1 MPDSS
6 VTATGF
12 IEHNRSRLF
21 SAKELLGQLER
32 IAPPFD
38 ETTVLQPLNKLLLEL
53 ENVVGEAN
61 LFSQVHPDAAVRTT
75 AEELLRETDQLRTR
89 LMQSRP
95 VYAALGALDQS
106 PVHPVAWRAATLIRQ
121 DMQRAGVELSDS
133 QRRRARGLRRDLVE
147 LEQEFA
153 CNIRD
158 DVRHVQLTGREEL

>member
-61 LFSQVHPDAAVRTT
+61 LIVSD
-75 AEELLRETDQLRTR
+75 
-89 LMQSRP
+89 
-95 VYAALGALDQS
+95 GG
-106 PVHPVAWRAATLIRQ
+106 RAACAATWLSSSRSSHATFA
-121 DMQRAGVELSDS
+121 MASVTSNSPAG
-133 QRRRARGLRRDLVE
+133 R
-147 LEQEFA
+147 
-153 CNIRD
+153 
-158 DVRHVQLTGREEL
+158 T